1 MRFLFILF
9 LATPLAGFAMTL
21 DTSKDAPSAQD
32 VCTSAHCEQGNPPS
46 AIESR
51 TPQKSGAEDN
61 APFADTDGPVEAKGG
76 GHGGGGHGGGRGGS
90 GKKGGGGVVV
100 VSSGNSKAGANPL
113 SVLQGPILLLNSILP
128 TARAQTSLGKSPAAA
143 GGSGFV
149 GKTA

>member
-1 MRFLFILF
+1 M
-9 LATPLAGFAMTL
+9 PLAGFAMTL

-32 VCTSAHCEQGNPPS
+32 VCTSAHCKQINPPPVV
-46 AIESR
+46 ESR

-61 APFADTDGPVEAKGG
+61 ATFADLDGPVIAKGG
-76 GHGGGGHGGGRGGS
+76 GGGRGG
-90 GKKGGGGVVV
+90 GGRGGGGGRSSDPKLGGGSGVA

-113 SVLQGPILLLNSILP
+113 SVLRGPILLLNSILP
-128 TARAQTSLGKSPAAA
+128 TARAQASLEKSPAAA